1 MTEEA
6 KNAAGFPNL
15 TLEEFNDFLALLE
28 MDELEP
34 EWIAHKTLTPP
45 AV

>member
-1 MTEEA
+1 LSEEA

-15 TLEEFNDFLALLE
+15 TLDEFNDFLALLE

-34 EWIAHKTLTPP
+34 RWTAPPILTPP